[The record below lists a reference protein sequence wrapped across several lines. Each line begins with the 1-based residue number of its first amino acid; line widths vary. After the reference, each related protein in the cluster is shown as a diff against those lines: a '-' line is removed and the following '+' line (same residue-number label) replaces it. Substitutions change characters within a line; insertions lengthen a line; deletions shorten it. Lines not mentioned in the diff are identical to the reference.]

1 MPADQPPAE
10 DADLAVLVGATVRE
24 HRDRAGLSMR
34 ALAARAGI
42 SQPFLSTIE
51 RGLSSPS
58 MSTLYRIATGLGVAP
73 GDLLPGPARPSP
85 GTGAAGGPAAPQVTV
100 VRSADAVPLPASD
113 EPGAAVGLAR
123 LARPGLGLEVVEYR
137 VRSGEHLGSWFDA
150 PGEMAVLV
158 LAGLLDVEVAG
169 AGTWRLGAG
178 DLLHQPG
185 HLPHRWS
192 AAGDAGAHLVLVGSR
207 RPA

>member
-1 MPADQPPAE
+1 VPADQTPE
-10 DADLAVLVGATVRE
+10 DDAGLALRVGAAVRE

-73 GDLLPGPARPSP
+73 GDLLPGTEDPWP
-85 GTGAAGGPAAPQVTV
+85 GTAASARQVTV
-100 VRSADAVPLPASD
+100 VRSAEALPLSASD

-137 VRSGEHLGSWFDA
+137 VRPGEHLGGWFDA

-158 LAGLLDVEVAG
+158 LAGLLDVEVTG
-169 AGTWRLGAG
+169 AGTWRLAAG

-192 AAGDAGAHLVLVGSR
+192 AAGDAEVHLVLVGAR

>member
-1 MPADQPPAE
+1 VPADQTPDE
-10 DADLAVLVGATVRE
+10 DADLAVRVGAAVRDQ
-24 HRDRAGLSMR
+24 RDRAGLSMR
-34 ALAARAGI
+34 ALAACAGI

-73 GDLLPGPARPSP
+73 GDLLPGPA
-85 GTGAAGGPAAPQVTV
+85 APAADRTDVTV
-100 VRSADAVPLPASD
+100 VRADEAPPLPASD

-123 LARPGLGLEVVEYR
+123 LARPGLALEVVEYR
-137 VRSGEHLGSWFDA
+137 VAPGEHLGGWFDA

-169 AGTWRLGAG
+169 VGTWRLAAG

-192 AAGDAGAHLVLVGSR
+192 NASGAPVHLVLVGSR
-207 RPA
+207 RRV

>member
-1 MPADQPPAE
+1 VPADQTPDE
-10 DADLAVLVGATVRE
+10 DADLAVRVGAAVRD

-73 GDLLPGPARPSP
+73 GDLLPGPAAP
-85 GTGAAGGPAAPQVTV
+85 GADAVTV
-100 VRSADAVPLPASD
+100 VRSADALPLPASD

-137 VRSGEHLGSWFDA
+137 VRPGEHLGGWFDA

-158 LAGLLDVEVAG
+158 LAGLLDVEVTG
-169 AGTWRLGAG
+169 AGTWRLAAG

-192 AAGDAGAHLVLVGSR
+192 AAGEDDAHLVLVGSR

>member
-1 MPADQPPAE
+1 MPADQTPVE
-10 DADLAVLVGATVRE
+10 DDGLAALVGAAVRE
-24 HRDRAGLSMR
+24 RRERAGLSMR
-34 ALAARAGI
+34 ALATRAGI

-58 MSTLYRIATGLGVAP
+58 MSTLYRLATGLGVAP
-73 GDLLPGPARPSP
+73 GDLLPGSP
-85 GTGAAGGPAAPQVTV
+85 TTAADAPRVTV
-100 VRSADAVPLPASD
+100 VRSGDALPLPASD

-137 VRSGEHLGSWFDA
+137 VAPGEHLGGWFDA

-158 LAGLLDVEVAG
+158 LAGSLDVEVTG
-169 AGTWRLGAG
+169 AGTWRLAAG

-185 HLPHRWS
+185 HLPHRWT
-192 AAGDAGAHLVLVGSR
+192 AVGDAPVHLVLVGSR